1 MSSITCPIC
10 GAPTEMPEGGKPV
23 ICGKCK
29 TKLSLNFKKMFV
41 SFFVGG
47 FLILA
52 IANIAAFFGVGIN
65 SPGFV
70 KIIYVLSILI
80 LVVFLYLKY
89 RKIWVDVENPKN

>member
-1 MSSITCPIC
+1 
-10 GAPTEMPEGGKPV
+10 MPEQGKPV
-23 ICGKCK
+23 VCGKCK
-29 TKLSLNFKKMFV
+29 MKLSLNLKKMFV

-52 IANIAAFFGVGIN
+52 IANIAAFFFGVGVN

-70 KIIYVLSILI
+70 KITYVLSILI
-80 LVVFLYLKY
+80 LIVFLYLKC